1 MYSIIAN
8 ICVFIVCIE
17 IIVVLYYLFDKY
29 YCRFSNYGEKK
40 FKNYKCYH
48 FLCSAR
54 DQCEVYKWKKDDD

>member
-1 MYSIIAN
+1 MYSIISN

-17 IIVVLYYLFDKY
+17 LVVLLCYLLDKF
-29 YCRFSNYGEKK
+29 YCKFADYGEKK

-54 DQCEVYKWKKDDD
+54 DQCDVYRWNKDND